1 MVGPSADRA
10 AHRPM
15 VSIRRTQV
23 KATQYRH
30 DPDLRRLSRWPL
42 VTISALEDWID
53 RAIRRNV
60 SFGERAASA
69 ACSQGNAA
77 AYALTSYHKAQQARE
92 LLAPFTGGFDTRDLK
107 EAKELL
113 EELAQACL
121 TSAHHTRAADG
132 YCLVAIRSAEGRAF
146 CRRRRYSSRF
156 SM

>member
-1 MVGPSADRA
+1 
-10 AHRPM
+10 M

-23 KATQYRH
+23 KATLYRH

-77 AYALTSYHKAQQARE
+77 AYALTSYHKVQQARE

-113 EELAQACL
+113 EESAQACL
-121 TSAHHTRAADG
+121 THVPRLPLATRVRRTVIAWSLFDPQKGA
-132 YCLVAIRSAEGRAF
+132 LFVAVEGIHRVSP
-146 CRRRRYSSRF
+146 CES
-156 SM
+156 